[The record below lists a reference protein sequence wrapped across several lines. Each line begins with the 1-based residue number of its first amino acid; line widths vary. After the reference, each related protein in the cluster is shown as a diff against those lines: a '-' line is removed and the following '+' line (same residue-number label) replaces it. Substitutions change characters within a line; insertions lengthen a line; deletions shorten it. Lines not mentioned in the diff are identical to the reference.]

1 MGKWDELKRSAMTS
15 TRLASLRFSQA
26 ILLILVAISLSFS
39 SARIAIQPLGDFDST
54 LYPQMVT
61 AIENAFPDCQVD
73 ILSGQPIPSSSFYQP
88 RNRYR
93 AEKIL
98 SSLDTI
104 IPLEYDKIIGVL
116 EKDISTTKGEY
127 YDWGIFG
134 LGNIS
139 DKSCVVSVFRLR
151 AEGVT
156 QALYQER
163 VMKLVIH
170 ELGHTF
176 GLYHCS
182 NTSCILTDACGKI
195 STIDSANQSLCDD
208 CNSHIDMVFMLL

>member
-1 MGKWDELKRSAMTS
+1 MINSRVVPF
-15 TRLASLRFSQA
+15 RFSFA
-26 ILLILVAISLSFS
+26 ILLTLMAISLSFS
-39 SARIAIQPLGDFDST
+39 TARISIQPLGDFDST
-54 LYPQMVT
+54 LYPQMIT

-73 ILSGQPIPSSSFYQP
+73 ILTEQPIPSSAFYQP

-98 SSLDTI
+98 NSLDTI
-104 IPLEYDKIIGVL
+104 ILSEYDKIIGVL

-127 YDWGIFG
+127 QDWGIFG
-134 LGNIS
+134 FGNIS

-156 QALYQER
+156 QTLYRER
-163 VMKLVIH
+163 IMKLAIH

-182 NTSCILTDACGKI
+182 NTSCIMTDACGKI
-195 STIDSANQSLCDD
+195 STIDSANQSLCDN
-208 CNSHIDMVFMLL
+208 CKNHIDMVFMLL